1 MFFLASSA
9 FALASAFAAAF
20 SSSVK
25 SIRELIS
32 ASLAFRASSIAAFAA
47 SFFIVIGLS
56 LLIAKSPSPFA
67 KSNASFVVIFTSPIA
82 VKAFSLSA
90 FTFAIA
96 SAFSSAVAS
105 RLELIS
111 TILLS
116 AASLIASI
124 AGCLFKVMN
133 SDKNLVSIEPSL

>member
-1 MFFLASSA
+1 MACFAVSA

-25 SIRELIS
+25 SVRKS
-32 ASLAFRASSIAAFAA
+32 MAASLDFRASSIAAFAA
-47 SFFIVIGLS
+47 AFFIVIGLS

-67 KSNASFVVIFTSPIA
+67 KSNASFVLIFTSPIA

-105 RLELIS
+105 RFELIS

-116 AASLIASI
+116 AASLIASM
-124 AGCLFKVMN
+124 ADCLFKVMN
-133 SDKNLVSIEPSL
+133 SDKDLVSIEPSL